1 MPYFTPSI
9 VKSPDE
15 VFPAIAD
22 SVDPYQY
29 RRSRK
34 ELFMRHHLQI
44 RDNWQFKSIQ
54 MRTSLKLTI
63 VEDENGNVARLVIG
77 FQDDSLSTS
86 GPILSI
92 NSTRAIKVPYC
103 KFTSEASI
111 WLTEQ
116 YRFLRN
122 PSKTL
127 KYAFEVLRNFGFVNA
142 VRQGNL
148 KLDFKKGIANS
159 ESFNMLRYAA
169 EVYLAVGKVELS
181 GRCVEEARRMF
192 TILTGCDVGNEEVF
206 AG

>member
-1 MPYFTPSI
+1 MRSARDKAYLEKRYS
-9 VKSPDE
+9 
-15 VFPAIAD
+15 
-22 SVDPYQY
+22 SVI
-29 RRSRK
+29 
-34 ELFMRHHLQI
+34 EWL
-44 RDNWQFKSIQ
+44 
-54 MRTSLKLTI
+54 
-63 VEDENGNVARLVIG
+63 
-77 FQDDSLSTS
+77 
-86 GPILSI
+86 
-92 NSTRAIKVPYC
+92 
-103 KFTSEASI
+103 ASI

-206 AG
+206 AGLK